1 MKDLVKSILKVINN
15 VNGTIDINK
24 DDNKVLNFIYDKNE
38 MDYLLEQCKLL
49 EYALDNQHFSNLVS
63 DLEDN
68 MEYNIDSIYTYNIL
82 NSIKKY
88 FTNNYLKKQLFI
100 I

>member
-15 VNGTIDINK
+15 VNDTIDINK
-24 DDNKVLNFIYDKNE
+24 DVLNFIYDKNE

-49 EYALDNQHFSNLVS
+49 EFTLDNQHFSNLVS

-68 MEYNIDSIYTYNIL
+68 IEYNIDSIYTYNIL

-88 FTNNYLKKQLFI
+88 FTNK
-100 I
+100 

>member
-15 VNGTIDINK
+15 VNRTIDTSK
-24 DDNKVLNFIYDKNE
+24 DDDKPLNFIYDKNE
-38 MDYLLEQCKLL
+38 IDYLIEQCKLL
-49 EYALDNQHFSNLVS
+49 ELTLDNQHFSNLVS

-68 MEYNIDSIYTYNIL
+68 IEYNTESIYIYNIL

-88 FTNNYLKKQLFI
+88 FNHILI
-100 I
+100 

>member
-15 VNGTIDINK
+15 VNSTIDMSK
-24 DDNKVLNFIYDKNE
+24 DDNKPLNFIYDKNE
-38 MDYLLEQCKLL
+38 IDYLLEQCKLL
-49 EYALDNQHFSNLVS
+49 EFTLDNQYFSNLVS

-68 MEYNIDSIYTYNIL
+68 LEYNIESIYIYNIL

-88 FTNNYLKKQLFI
+88 FNHI
-100 I
+100 

>member
-15 VNGTIDINK
+15 VNSTINTSK
-24 DDNKVLNFIYDKNE
+24 DDNKPLNFIYDKNE
-38 MDYLLEQCKLL
+38 IDYLIEQCKLL
-49 EYALDNQHFSNLVS
+49 ELTLDNQYFSNLVS

-68 MEYNIDSIYTYNIL
+68 IEYNTESIYIYNIL

-88 FTNNYLKKQLFI
+88 FNHILI
-100 I
+100 

>member
-15 VNGTIDINK
+15 VNSTIDMSKDVNK
-24 DDNKVLNFIYDKNE
+24 PLNFIYDKNE
-38 MDYLLEQCKLL
+38 IDYLLEQCKLL
-49 EYALDNQHFSNLVS
+49 EFTLDNQYFSNLVS

-68 MEYNIDSIYTYNIL
+68 LEYNIESIYIYNIL

-88 FTNNYLKKQLFI
+88 FNHI
-100 I
+100 